1 MTTGAVLAKRTV
13 PARLPIY
20 SFRAREART
29 MATDDDMKIDYSKVL
44 KQLQRELDGLDEGIS
59 PSRRSRIEDDSVT
72 RPPPLSRRQREIAEL
87 VAQGFTNKDICA
99 ATGLS
104 RRRVEDIIQTI
115 ALRLALNPTRNFRV
129 QIALYIRQ
137 AA

>member
-1 MTTGAVLAKRTV
+1 MTC
-13 PARLPIY
+13 
-20 SFRAREART
+20 
-29 MATDDDMKIDYSKVL
+29 
-44 KQLQRELDGLDEGIS
+44 
-59 PSRRSRIEDDSVT
+59 
-72 RPPPLSRRQREIAEL
+72 PPPLSRRQREIAEL